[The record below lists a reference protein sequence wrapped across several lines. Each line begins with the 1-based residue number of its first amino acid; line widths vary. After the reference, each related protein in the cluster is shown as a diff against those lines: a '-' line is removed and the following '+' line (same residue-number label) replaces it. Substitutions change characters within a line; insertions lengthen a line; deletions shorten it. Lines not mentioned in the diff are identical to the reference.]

1 MDELI
6 ECRNF
11 FTEETHDHW
20 FQKERLVFL
29 NNRMKALRPR

>member
-6 ECRNF
+6 ERQNF
-11 FTEETHDHW
+11 FTEDTPGHW
-20 FQKERLVFL
+20 FQTERLVFL